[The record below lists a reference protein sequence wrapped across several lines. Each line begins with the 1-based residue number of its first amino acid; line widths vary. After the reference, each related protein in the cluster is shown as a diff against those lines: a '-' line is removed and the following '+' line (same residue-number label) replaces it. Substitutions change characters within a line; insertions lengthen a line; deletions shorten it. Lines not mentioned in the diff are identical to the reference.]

1 MLLLHRRKHESVV
14 LHPDGKN
21 DEPVVVRVCE
31 VLPTGDVTLGF
42 MGDGYTILRHELF
55 NQNRNERCNKDASK
69 YSNYYS

>member
-1 MLLLHRRKHESVV
+1 MLLLHRHRNDSVV
-14 LHPDGKN
+14 IHKDGEPDN
-21 DEPVVVRVCE
+21 PIVVRVCE